1 MSVTFNPDTGI
12 VVENAE
18 TVRSNIANLWK
29 NAFKIDET
37 TPELNTEPET
47 PAGQLIDGMTALV
60 LQKDNAILF
69 LSDMFNPE
77 TSVGVFQDALGKIYF
92 MDRHVAQPTTV
103 SCTCKGL
110 QGTQIPVG
118 SIVQDGNGNQF
129 TSTELATIGS
139 NGSVDVLFQCTE
151 TGAITVNA
159 NTVNKII
166 TVIPGWD
173 SVINNSAGVVGRERE
188 TQAEF
193 EQRRYDSVAKNSH
206 GLAESVGGSINALE
220 DVIACRIEQNRTN
233 NTVEFLGVQIPGH
246 SVYLSVYGG
255 TSNEIGEVMHNKL
268 DPGCGTAGNSEVE
281 VTDPTTGSIATYFYT
296 VPTAQNL
303 YISITT
309 DGNATYDED
318 TIKQAIINNFNG
330 NTNEFNRVIMGDT
343 VYSSRFYQDIINAGL
358 NNLVQVQVSRTSGSG
373 WSTSVNFNLNE
384 MPVLSESNISFTET

>member
-92 MDRHVAQPTTV
+92 IDRHVAQPTTV

-151 TGAITVNA
+151 TGAIIVNA

-173 SVINNSAGVVGRERE
+173 SVINNSAGVVGRDRE

-220 DVIACRIEQNRTN
+220 NVIACRIEQNRTN
-233 NTVEFLGVQIPGH
+233 ETVEFLGVQIPGH

-255 TSNEIGEVMHNKL
+255 TSDEIGEVMHNKL
-268 DPGCGTAGNSEVE
+268 DPGCGTAGNNEVE
-281 VTDPTTGSIATYFYT
+281 VTDPTTGSVATYFYT

-303 YISITT
+303 YILITT

-358 NNLVQVQVSRTSGSG
+358 NNLVQVQVSRTAGSG